1 MVKCGQHRKLFVK
14 VVEGTSSAPSK
25 RGVQFTLRIETLT
38 FIQAGPASK
47 LFQAKLFPILL
58 IAAAGLIFTL
68 PAIIYGIPF
77 LSDDGVSHHALWYT
91 QFSTQLWAGDL
102 YPRWLMGMNEGLGS
116 PVFYYYP
123 PVPFFLTSLLKPF
136 FSGDLHGW
144 QQLGLS
150 ASLALIA
157 SGLCAYLWLKDLTN
171 RNSAL
176 PAAVLYMATPYH
188 LAADLYIRGSFAE
201 YWAFVWM
208 PLILFFTHK
217 IVNANKLAVAGLAF
231 SYALLLMTH
240 LPTTLIFSPIPVC
253 YALYISGS
261 GQKVRVIGKVLTGLA
276 LGVGLSAVFLWPAMT
291 TQQLV
296 FLDRMTTGYFSYK
309 NWLLFSNFS
318 VWQEEKL
325 PLLLLTLD
333 LTAIACCAFVITRIH
348 PHKPTRQ
355 LNIFWLVVAL
365 ASIFMMTDLS
375 RPLWLM
381 FPVVQKI
388 QFPWRFNAILSLA
401 TTALLAVSI
410 HSFRK
415 SRGGWMRAIR
425 TAVILL
431 IATWLPATGW
441 AIWRAY
447 PFHNPSQEEINYKNR
462 EIEQEREVPEYY
474 PRWNTA
480 MAEVDW
486 EISSSEKN
494 WDDSMDRKF
503 ESLLQ
508 RVGQSEGSL
517 SRFNIVEGTG
527 QVRIASWRPGYID
540 LRVDTSA
547 GMKID
552 VSQFYFPYWTA
563 HLPAESSNLTV
574 QPSQPDGLINLSI
587 PPGTHEVLLE
597 MKRSKAEI
605 TGEIISLIS
614 LVITLSYIAVN
625 RRTKRFAP
633 R

>member
-1 MVKCGQHRKLFVK
+1 M
-14 VVEGTSSAPSK
+14 
-25 RGVQFTLRIETLT
+25 
-38 FIQAGPASK
+38 
-47 LFQAKLFPILL
+47 
-58 IAAAGLIFTL
+58 
-68 PAIIYGIPF
+68 PF
-77 LSDDGVSHHALWYT
+77 
-91 QFSTQLWAGDL
+91 
-102 YPRWLMGMNEGLGS
+102 
-116 PVFYYYP
+116 
-123 PVPFFLTSLLKPF
+123 
-136 FSGDLHGW
+136 
-144 QQLGLS
+144 
-150 ASLALIA
+150 
-157 SGLCAYLWLKDLTN
+157 
-171 RNSAL
+171 
-176 PAAVLYMATPYH
+176 
-188 LAADLYIRGSFAE
+188 
-201 YWAFVWM
+201 
-208 PLILFFTHK
+208 ILFFTHK

-261 GQKVRVIGKVLTGLA
+261 GQKLRVIGKVLTGLA

-333 LTAIACCAFVITRIH
+333 LAAIACCAFLITRIH
-348 PHKPTRQ
+348 PHKSTRQ

-375 RPLWLM
+375 RPIWLM

-415 SRGGWMRAIR
+415 SRGGWMRVIR
-425 TAVILL
+425 TGVVLL

-447 PFHNPSQEEINYKNR
+447 PFHNPSQGEINYKNR

-480 MAEVDW
+480 MAEMDW
-486 EISSSEKN
+486 EISGSEKN